1 MSNVNVQNTVSV
13 GLQPSWRTARITGVT
28 LFAMA
33 TASAGVIMNVA
44 AYGTVL
50 PTVAAICVF
59 AIVQTLLLL
68 TPLGGTFERRMFVTG
83 FSVSWFMSGI
93 AAIYAEKLGDPS
105 QLVSDASTFYELASS
120 RSANLTVEDLR
131 VLTEGA
137 GAVYA
142 WRKIYDFSEAVG
154 FGRERHIGILVNIL
168 AVSLAGVLIVKIAR
182 DLYGSDRRRHARLV
196 LMFCACGLY
205 WLFASM
211 HLRDGAILLGIA
223 GMLLFWVRYLVH
235 RRTSDLVQLGVAT
248 SLGLAFFGLL
258 RTEFVIIPL
267 AMLLAGLV
275 AMVLFD
281 RSRGA
286 RRLIVYGLSIVALSV
301 VIAVAAA
308 RLEEF
313 LTLVARGFKAY
324 STLATQE
331 AQADSL
337 GYRYITIAPIPVR
350 IVLGSLYLFIFPVPF
365 WAGFQFVSAYNLFK
379 SCNVLFFYLF
389 TPLLA
394 YSVWCHIRHSAQR
407 SPASMFLLFVA
418 VGCTAAIAG
427 TSLETRHFGV
437 FLPAMM
443 LVALSPPLHE
453 PATAG
458 VVRKLTY
465 VYLGSLVLLHLVW
478 VVVKLQ

>member
-1 MSNVNVQNTVSV
+1 MSMVKVQNAESA
-13 GLQPSWRTARITGVT
+13 GSCPSWRAGRITGAT

-33 TASAGVIMNVA
+33 VASAGIIMNVA

-59 AIVQTLLLL
+59 ATVHSLLLL
-68 TPLGGTFERRMFVTG
+68 TPLGGTFERRMFVTA
-83 FSVSWFMSGI
+83 FAVSWFMSGV
-93 AAIYAEKLGDPS
+93 AALYAEKLGDPS
-105 QLVSDASTFYELASS
+105 QLVSDASTFHELASS
-120 RSANLTVEDLR
+120 RIANLTVDDLR

-142 WRKIYDFSEAVG
+142 WRKIYEFADALG
-154 FGRERHIGILVNIL
+154 FGRERHVGILVNIL
-168 AVSLAGVLIVKIAR
+168 AVSLAGVLMVKIAR
-182 DLYGSDRRRHARLV
+182 DLYGSDRGRHARLV

-205 WLFASM
+205 WLFASV
-211 HLRDGAILLGIA
+211 HLRDGVILLGIA
-223 GMLLFWVRYLVH
+223 AMLLFWVRYLVH
-235 RRTSDLVQLGVAT
+235 KRTSDLVQLGVAT
-248 SLGLAFFGLL
+248 ALGLAFFGLL

-286 RRLIVYGLSIVALSV
+286 RRLVVYGLAIVALSV
-301 VIAVAAA
+301 VIAVGAA
-308 RLEEF
+308 RLDEF
-313 LTLVARGFKAY
+313 LTLASRGFEGY
-324 STLATQE
+324 SSLAMKE

-337 GYRYITIAPIPVR
+337 GYRYITIAPIPLR

-365 WAGFQFVSAYNLFK
+365 WAGFQLVSAYNLFK
-379 SCNVLFFYLF
+379 SCNVLFLYLF

-394 YSVWCHIRHSAQR
+394 YAVWSQIRHAGRR
-407 SPASMFLLFVA
+407 SPASMFLLFVS

-443 LVALSPPLHE
+443 LVAISPPLHE
-453 PATAG
+453 PETAR

-465 VYLGSLVLLHLVW
+465 VYLGFVALLHLAW
-478 VVVKLQ
+478 AAVKL